1 MAATNFTPIILY
13 HTTTASAAPTAG
25 NLNNG
30 ELAINITD
38 GKLFYKDNGG
48 TVQVI
53 ATKGTGT
60 IGGSNT
66 QVQYNSSG
74 ALAGSA
80 NFTFNG
86 TTATINTLNLTNA
99 LGTAYGGT
107 ALTTYT
113 QGDLVYASAANTLA
127 KLGIGANTYILTSTG
142 SVPQWSAPS
151 AVTVAT
157 ATNLAGGAAGSV
169 PYQSGASTTTF
180 LSIGTQNQ
188 VLTSSGTAPQWSSGL
203 TITTLATTGNTT
215 LGDAAAD
222 NLTVN
227 ATITSNLIFTDNTY
241 DIGASGATRPR
252 SLFLGTNLTVGS
264 LTATRVPYASTGGLL
279 VDSANMTFNGTR
291 LSVADFADASL
302 TSGRVTYATTSG
314 NLTDSA
320 NLLYSGTDLTVYG
333 ITVGRGAG
341 AVSTN
346 TAVGASALAAN
357 TTGGRN
363 TALGNEALFS
373 NTTGNNNL
381 AVGGRDDAAW
391 TPLYSNTTGSNNVAV
406 GNAALSRNTTASNN
420 TAVGYQA
427 GYNNTT
433 GTSLVFLGYLAG
445 YAGTTA
451 IENTG
456 VGYRALTSATT
467 GNYNTAVGTNSGAA
481 VTTGAANTSL
491 GRSSLQTATTA
502 SDNTAIG
509 YRSMIS
515 ATTGGANT
523 ALGSES
529 LQANTTGVNIVALGY
544 GALYSNTT
552 GANNTAVGYNA
563 GRSETTGGSNTFL
576 GLNAGYTQNG
586 GGANTFI
593 GREAGLG
600 VTTGSYNTFVGAWN
614 GSGNGSGSAVTT
626 GSKNTILG
634 GYSGNQGGLDIRT
647 ANNYIVL
654 SDGDGNPRI
663 INNGAQTLLGAV
675 AGVASGRL
683 EVTGDLGNQYAALV
697 GIGKGDITNQ
707 VGQQLVL
714 IDSDNTALRA
724 NFIVEDTGTRGGL
737 FIQATESG
745 VSNDRDLY
753 LAAAGGIITVGGR
766 SPDTSGGAIQLQ
778 GTTYGGITF
787 PATQV
792 ASSQANTLD
801 DYEEGTWTPVLTATG
816 SAPTVSYLTQEGKYT
831 KVGNT
836 VTIWWGIRINTISGG
851 SGTVRISGLPFTAPA
866 LTAYANPAAVTNAQ
880 VLTTGGTV
888 PTIFYVESAAST
900 MQGRVFN
907 NADTPQSIGDYQA
920 GSYIVAQLQYYIS

>member
-13 HTTTASAAPTAG
+13 HTTTASATPSAG

-60 IGGSNT
+60 IGGSTT
-66 QVQYNSSG
+66 QVQYNNAGS
-74 ALAGSA
+74 LAGSA

-99 LGTAYGGT
+99 LGTTFGGT
-107 ALTTYT
+107 GLNAYTT
-113 QGDLVYASAANTLA
+113 GDLVYASGTNTLA
-127 KLGIGANTYILTSTG
+127 KLGIGLNTYILTSTG

-634 GYSGNQGGLDIRT
+634 AYGGNQGGLDIRT

-654 SDGDGNPRI
+654 SDGDGNPKLI
-663 INNGAQTLLGAV
+663 GNTAGNWGVYTVPSTWFTSGILEGASFAISQV
-675 AGVASGRL
+675 AGVDQTAWT
-683 EVTGDLGNQYAALV
+683 TGVYQPTYV
-697 GIGKGDITNQ
+697 GTWKHKG
-707 VGQQLVL
+707 GYL
-714 IDSDNTALRA
+714 
-724 NFIVEDTGTRGGL
+724 GTRYEQTGSSHAFYTDNSASTGAGTDVTWAKVL
-737 FIQATESG
+737 DVATARSLALEGASTQA
-745 VSNDRDLY
+745 
-753 LAAAGGIITVGGR
+753 
-766 SPDTSGGAIQLQ
+766 
-778 GTTYGGITF
+778 GTGITF
-787 PATQV
+787 PATQS
-792 ASSQANTLD
+792 ASSNANTLD
-801 DYEEGTWTPVLTATG
+801 DYEEGDWTPTG
-816 SAPTVSYLTQEGKYT
+816 IGNCTVISNQGARYT
-831 KVGNT
+831 KVGRLVNAYCY
-836 VTIWWGIRINTISGG
+836 INITTT
-851 SGTVRISGLPFTAPA
+851 GTSFSLGGLPFTS
-866 LTAYANPAAVTNAQ
+866 LGYAAVAVGYT
-880 VLTTGGTV
+880 
-888 PTIFYVESAAST
+888 
-900 MQGRVFN
+900 
-907 NADTPQSIGDYQA
+907 A
-920 GSYIVAQLQYYIS
+920 GSATVRSDNYIESGSAYMNLSLSNTLTNTGYMVNVTYFVS